1 MSNNT
6 YSLSQLI
13 YYPQIQLEFPFRI
26 IDLFP
31 WKLVMR
37 IRKLLRNIEINCT
50 KINFVSFHCLVKNSS
65 LCKKTKFSN
74 KNIYISCYGFIAFS
88 LKKKLNKTIIQ
99 CDYNVLLFTNV
110 ISQQQKF
117 FLCIQFF
124 VY

>member
-26 IDLFP
+26 IDLFS
-31 WKLVMR
+31 WKLVMW

-50 KINFVSFHCLVKNSS
+50 KINFVSFHRLVKNSS

-74 KNIYISCYGFIAFS
+74 KNINISCYGFIAFS
-88 LKKKLNKTIIQ
+88 SKKN
-99 CDYNVLLFTNV
+99 
-110 ISQQQKF
+110 
-117 FLCIQFF
+117 
-124 VY
+124 